1 MNSRTDE
8 IFRIL
13 SGSRTPQDGKA
24 KPDSAAKRSRQEEIA
39 DILSFPAVSYRSSGN
54 AVGAALRGG
63 PQKASPYGETGIPT
77 APEAKPLSQGGG
89 GFSGGGSAAGSG
101 AKKYCTGT
109 GGY

>member
-1 MNSRTDE
+1 MNSNE

-24 KPDSAAKRSRQEEIA
+24 KPDSVAKRSRQEEIA
-39 DILSFPAVSYRSSGN
+39 DILSFPAVSCRSSGN

-63 PQKASPYGETGIPT
+63 PQKASPYGETGIPA

>member
-39 DILSFPAVSYRSSGN
+39 DILSFPAVSHRSSGN

-63 PQKASPYGETGIPT
+63 PQK
-77 APEAKPLSQGGG
+77 
-89 GFSGGGSAAGSG
+89 G
-101 AKKYCTGT
+101 AELRGRPVPSI
-109 GGY
+109 